1 MERGRPEEPLP
12 AGQEEPQPRSPGR
25 VKQERDGERGAEPE
39 TPIRA
44 AAPAVQE
51 QRPGTGTG
59 TTQIDRRTPMPARE
73 VAAVS
78 RTSRTCGRGVLQ

>member
-25 VKQERDGERGAEPE
+25 VKQKRDGERGAEPE

-44 AAPAVQE
+44 GAPAVQE
-51 QRPGTGTG
+51 Q
-59 TTQIDRRTPMPARE
+59 
-73 VAAVS
+73 
-78 RTSRTCGRGVLQ
+78 